1 MWEMVKLAFIND
13 QCEVVISIKYTTM
26 FNESS

>member
-13 QCEVVISIKYTTM
+13 QCEVVISINYTAM

>member
-13 QCEVVISIKYTTM
+13 QREVVISIKYTAM